1 MSQSSQSPKGQNKN
15 PNQGNKNPNFVPM
28 GKPTNI
34 PMTFN
39 PPNRQFGNNEM
50 LDTNQIANQAAQL
63 MARQLN
69 AAWNNQSS
77 NGHETPM
84 SSNAFGGNDTMLQP
98 FLVRANANL
107 NYSTYSDIASLTQ
120 DKTKM
125 IVSGNPTKEMVN
137 FYNDLAKLSTQRT
150 DAAKRENT
158 VGKPVSMCV
167 ALYGFMTRAL
177 VDTGAQASV
186 INANF
191 LFTLMKKEKIN
202 PVTLDYDPG
211 DTITLN
217 GAFGSKQTTM
227 GSVTIPIERKTGIH
241 KLRMHICNWP
251 IPYAIVLGTAS
262 LKTLGFALID
272 KKTQNVTE
280 FDFVE
285 NRCTDMDYIQVAD
298 YSILSPMSYN
308 FIPISVDHRWNG
320 EDVVIDAT
328 DDLNYPEMIVESSLV
343 KPQLGSTIVK
353 VLNKSSEKIVLQK
366 GLKIAKIERPIEIAE
381 INDIILSDIFNDSI
395 YTSEPKITPQKRVT
409 FEDDEWISGNQTKIN
424 SFFGAVEA
432 AADTELSRL
441 DQIFG
446 CLDGI
451 TGFLT
456 ETDKQKLQMACA
468 RYQEQFAFDE
478 NDLSG
483 TDIV

>member
-15 PNQGNKNPNFVPM
+15 PNLGNKNPNFVPM

-137 FYNDLAKLSTQRT
+137 FYNDLAKLSTSHKRA
-150 DAAKRENT
+150 DAANRENT

-191 LFTLMKKEKIN
+191 LFTLMKNEKIN
-202 PVTLDYDPG
+202 PVTLHYDPG
-211 DTITLN
+211 T
-217 GAFGSKQTTM
+217 
-227 GSVTIPIERKTGIH
+227 
-241 KLRMHICNWP
+241 
-251 IPYAIVLGTAS
+251 
-262 LKTLGFALID
+262 
-272 KKTQNVTE
+272 
-280 FDFVE
+280 
-285 NRCTDMDYIQVAD
+285 
-298 YSILSPMSYN
+298 
-308 FIPISVDHRWNG
+308 
-320 EDVVIDAT
+320 
-328 DDLNYPEMIVESSLV
+328 
-343 KPQLGSTIVK
+343 
-353 VLNKSSEKIVLQK
+353 
-366 GLKIAKIERPIEIAE
+366 
-381 INDIILSDIFNDSI
+381 
-395 YTSEPKITPQKRVT
+395 
-409 FEDDEWISGNQTKIN
+409 
-424 SFFGAVEA
+424 
-432 AADTELSRL
+432 RL
-441 DQIFG
+441 
-446 CLDGI
+446 L
-451 TGFLT
+451 
-456 ETDKQKLQMACA
+456 
-468 RYQEQFAFDE
+468 
-478 NDLSG
+478 
-483 TDIV
+483 